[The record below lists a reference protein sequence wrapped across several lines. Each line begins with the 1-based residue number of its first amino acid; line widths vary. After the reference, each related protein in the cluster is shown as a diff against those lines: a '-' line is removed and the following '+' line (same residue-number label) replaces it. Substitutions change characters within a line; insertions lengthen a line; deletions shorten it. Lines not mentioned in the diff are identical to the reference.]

1 MTTPIGVVFCWL
13 FLFNLIQ
20 RFRRVADRRAK
31 RALTATFDV
40 FACEMRSSRPQVKL
54 ANLERGTSDKFVILG
69 VALFNVP
76 RKMCF
81 AQFAVGSQ
89 EKRPFS
95 NGLFSIQSEGLVCNL
110 TAGEYVIAAGVW
122 HHASACIFPSD

>member
-1 MTTPIGVVFCWL
+1 MTTPIGVVFCLL

-40 FACEMRSSRPQVKL
+40 FAREMRSSRPQVKL

-69 VALFNVP
+69 V
-76 RKMCF
+76 
-81 AQFAVGSQ
+81 VGSSKAGGAT
-89 EKRPFS
+89 EKP
-95 NGLFSIQSEGLVCNL
+95 
-110 TAGEYVIAAGVW
+110 
-122 HHASACIFPSD
+122 